1 MTDSA
6 ALWSDAAE
14 AGARGDYLEAWT
26 ILDLLVDADLRW
38 QSLAASM
45 RGSHLRQIGDVR
57 AARTSDARALELAC
71 DAESRAE
78 ALIGLAADDVA
89 DGRAAAAR
97 EHLALAVDDAD
108 RAWRTRTRLAWVT
121 AELSLLDG
129 AALAAIQAGERAL
142 AACVDHS
149 TRHVAKSLLIAE
161 AARGGT
167 PSGDLVGDGVLRAVD
182 LIRAGGWASLQ
193 WPAALIAD
201 DLVRAQRA
209 TPDLVSEAAGIR
221 AEGAAA
227 VRAIGD
233 GLPAGLREGWLD
245 GPAARRLLA
254 SDG

>member
-1 MTDSA
+1 MTQSA

-14 AGARGDYLEAWT
+14 AGARGDYLAAWAV
-26 ILDLLVDADLRW
+26 LDRLADADARW

-57 AARTSDARALELAC
+57 AAREWDAQALESAT

-89 DGRAAAAR
+89 DAHAAAAR
-97 EHLALAVDDAD
+97 SHLALATDDAAD
-108 RAWRTRTRLAWVT
+108 HWRTRTRLAWVT
-121 AELSLLDG
+121 AELSLLAG
-129 AALAAIQAGERAL
+129 APLQAVDAGERAL
-142 AACVDHS
+142 SACRDHS
-149 TRHVAKSLLIAE
+149 PRHVAKSLLIVE

-167 PSGDLVGDGVLRAVD
+167 ASPVLVGEELLRAVA
-182 LIRAGGWASLQ
+182 LIRAGGWVSLQ

-209 TPDLVSEAAGIR
+209 TPQLVSEADDIR

>member
-1 MTDSA
+1 MTHPA

-14 AGARGDYLEAWT
+14 AGARGDYLAAWAT
-26 ILDLLVDADLRW
+26 LDLLADTDDRW
-38 QSLAASM
+38 PSLAASM
-45 RGSHLRQIGDVR
+45 RGSHLRQIGDIR
-57 AARTSDARALELAC
+57 AARACDAMALESAT

-89 DGRAAAAR
+89 EGRDVGAR
-97 EHLALAVDDAD
+97 ERLALAADDAAD
-108 RAWRTRTRLAWVT
+108 DWRTRTRLAWVT
-121 AELSLLDG
+121 AELCLLAG
-129 AALAAIQAGERAL
+129 APLEAVEAGERAL
-142 AACVDHS
+142 SACAEHS
-149 TRHVAKSLLIAE
+149 PRHLAKSLLIVE

-167 PSGDLVGDGVLRAVD
+167 PSPHLVGEELLRAVA
-182 LIRAGGWASLQ
+182 LIRAGGWVSLQ

-209 TPDLVSEAAGIR
+209 TPQLVSEAPDVW

-227 VRAIGD
+227 VRAIGQA
-233 GLPAGLREGWLD
+233 LPSGLREGWLA